1 MNGKVV
7 VINGGSTGIVKA
19 VAIECAKN
27 QANVVILSIEDYEK
41 AEGAVREI
49 ESYGRTVSYYKCD
62 VSSEENVSEVFTKII
77 SKYGR
82 IDYAFNNAGIGP
94 DGVRMQYKSLIELC
108 EGEWDKVLEVNMKG
122 VWLCMKYEL
131 MQMRKQKDGSIV
143 NTASI
148 GGYKMAPGF
157 GAYGPSKAGVIALT
171 ELAALENS
179 EYNIKV
185 NCICPGPIKGTE
197 LSKNSSSV
205 NPDEEKILCEHVIP
219 LKKMGVLSE
228 VVNSVMFLFESTHTT
243 VSIFS
248 VLFVHADNDTKI
260 IIIDK
265 NLQYFNFVIN

>member
-7 VINGGSTGIVKA
+7 VITGGSTGIGKA

-49 ESYGRTVSYYKCD
+49 ESYGGSVSYYKCD

-94 DGVRMQYKSLIELC
+94 DGVRMQYKSLIELS

-157 GAYGPSKAGVIALT
+157 GPYGPSKAGVIALT

-243 VSIFS
+243 GQK
-248 VLFVHADNDTKI
+248 LF
-260 IIIDK
+260 IDGGMHIK
-265 NLQYFNFVIN
+265 